1 MTSARHVCCTVT
13 AVRRLDKALQWPEQA
28 SVRIAECMRHQQEH
42 QTSNS
47 NDCDD
52 TNRKNTPRVYP
63 KHWNTTCRSAS
74 PGCPSKNHSRSKRRL
89 ARLRHESKLLKTRS
103 ALAGKPF
110 WKHDS
115 YCCGSSTFREAET
128 KGTVAGRR
136 SHPAMLRAAEEC
148 CLLRL
153 QRLRTIQNNHEHETA
168 VGVDSERQG
177 KVCSVPPTDA
187 AGAGL
192 WEELD
197 YSRD

>member
-28 SVRIAECMRHQQEH
+28 SVRIAPCMRHQQEH

-63 KHWNTTCRSAS
+63 KHWNTTCRSAG
-74 PGCPSKNHSRSKRRL
+74 PECPSKNHSRSKRRL
-89 ARLRHESKLLKTRS
+89 ARLRHESKLLKIRS

-115 YCCGSSTFREAET
+115 YCCGSSTFSGGGNEGDCGRKTVAPRNAPSSRRVLPAET
-128 KGTVAGRR
+128 SATSDDPKQ
-136 SHPAMLRAAEEC
+136 S
-148 CLLRL
+148 
-153 QRLRTIQNNHEHETA
+153 
-168 VGVDSERQG
+168 
-177 KVCSVPPTDA
+177 
-187 AGAGL
+187 
-192 WEELD
+192 
-197 YSRD
+197 